1 MNEIDR
7 MSTQEQRQP
16 DYALMKQSK
25 YSINMAVSEIS
36 LGFAE
41 YLQARLQKFGMVFA
55 IPVQRKQTVRNPLL
69 RLGIFC
75 FLKRAENREAHGHKF
90 GMVFA
95 ILE

>member
-41 YLQARLQKFGMVFA
+41 YLQARLGRSMQCSMTRIQA
-55 IPVQRKQTVRNPLL
+55 
-69 RLGIFC
+69 FC
-75 FLKRAENREAHGHKF
+75 NRRSP
-90 GMVFA
+90 
-95 ILE
+95 

>member
-36 LGFAE
+36 GFAE
-41 YLQARLQKFGMVFA
+41 YLQGQAWAPQCSA
-55 IPVQRKQTVRNPLL
+55 Q
-69 RLGIFC
+69 
-75 FLKRAENREAHGHKF
+75 
-90 GMVFA
+90 
-95 ILE
+95 